1 MKWMRKYKDMNGL
14 ELMSKKCR
22 IERLRVLIKCKL
34 MNLVYKLSNKL
45 RKRSFLRKIK
55 KYFNIVLKKN
65 YKKLKILI
73 KLQILKIAK

>member
-1 MKWMRKYKDMNGL
+1 MNGL